1 MKKLLSLFI
10 SLTILFTG
18 NLYSQSEEAQEA
30 QRTRRTPALS
40 ERVYTRLSEAQ
51 ACAEGVTDPDTGE
64 QLEPIDM
71 DCAFRLLNEVRTMGN
86 QGRLNSYE
94 MAQLWNF
101 YAFIYLGQD
110 DYPAAIEAYE
120 NMLRVEPVEDLP
132 LGMEMTTRYNLVQL
146 YFAQDRYDD
155 SLNMLDTWF
164 NLEPNPGPD
173 PYVLQAQLYYQL
185 EDYNQGIVSIET
197 ALSIATEQGRDMQEN
212 WYRLLNVFHFELN
225 NIPGV
230 IDALNVLVNNWPKRE
245 YFVQLSAMYGQ
256 EGNEVNQLALYETA
270 YEAGWLDRG
279 TEQVQLAQLLLSADI
294 PVKSARI
301 MEVGLEDGTIESN
314 MMNWRVLA
322 QSWQLAQEDLKAI
335 PAMIEAADLSED
347 GEIDIRLA
355 QSYQNLARYDECVD
369 AAETSIEKGDLRR
382 EDQAH
387 MILGACLFELK
398 EYSRARTAFQ
408 VAIED
413 ERSENGARSWIDYV
427 NMEED
432 RENQLQAALNR

>member
-1 MKKLLSLFI
+1 
-10 SLTILFTG
+10 
-18 NLYSQSEEAQEA
+18 
-30 QRTRRTPALS
+30 
-40 ERVYTRLSEAQ
+40 
-51 ACAEGVTDPDTGE
+51 
-64 QLEPIDM
+64 
-71 DCAFRLLNEVRTMGN
+71 
-86 QGRLNSYE
+86 
-94 MAQLWNF
+94 
-101 YAFIYLGQD
+101 
-110 DYPAAIEAYE
+110 
-120 NMLRVEPVEDLP
+120 MLRVEPVEDLP

-197 ALSIATEQGRDMQEN
+197 ALSIATQQGRDMQEN

-256 EGNEVNQLALYETA
+256 EGNDVNQLALYETA